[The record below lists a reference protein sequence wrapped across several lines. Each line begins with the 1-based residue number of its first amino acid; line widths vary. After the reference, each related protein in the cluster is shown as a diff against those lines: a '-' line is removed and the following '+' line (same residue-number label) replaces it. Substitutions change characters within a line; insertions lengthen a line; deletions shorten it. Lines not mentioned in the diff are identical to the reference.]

1 MKESFS
7 IEKEIQLINTFATT
21 PLKKEDVFIFTVTLC
36 DNEVDR
42 DFECFS
48 KEAIASLKELFIGKT
63 GISDHSMRSKDQ
75 CARVFRTY
83 TEKSGEKTSCGDD
96 YTALKARAY
105 MLRNDETASLIA
117 EIEGGIKKE
126 VSISCSVNK
135 STCSIC
141 GGDMKKHS
149 CDHIKGRYYN
159 SKLCYAVLSEPTDA
173 YEWSFVAVPA
183 QRKAGVT
190 KAFIKKEENCLHNP
204 NDIIKGLSAEK
215 SLSEGEIKSLRE
227 HIAHLEEMAQEAEVY
242 KSHLTEEIERLALI
256 AMPKVNPAGFIS
268 ACKSMKLSELRD
280 LRNELSSQAREKMP
294 LSLQLRPNSGAVR
307 TENHNA
313 FKI

>member
-1 MKESFS
+1 MKENFS
-7 IEKEIQLINTFATT
+7 TEKELQLINTFATV
-21 PLKKEDVFIFTVTLC
+21 PLKEEDVFIFTVTLC

-42 DFECFS
+42 DLECFS
-48 KEAIASLKELFIGKT
+48 EEALLSLSRLFIGKT

-75 CARVFRTY
+75 CARVFRTFI
-83 TEKSGEKTSCGDD
+83 EKNGEKTSYEGE

-105 MLRNDETASLIA
+105 MLRSEENSSLIA

-126 VSISCSVNK
+126 VSVSCSVNK
-135 STCSIC
+135 STCSVC

-149 CDHIKGRYYN
+149 CDHVKGRYYN

-190 KAFIKKEENCLHNP
+190 KAFIKKEEIHLHNP
-204 NDIIKGLSAEK
+204 KDIIMGLSPEK
-215 SLSEGEIKSLRE
+215 ALSDSEISCLKE
-227 HIAHLEEMAQEAEVY
+227 HILQLEEMAQQAEVY

-268 ACKSMKLSELRD
+268 ACKSMKLSELRE
-280 LRNELSSQAREKMP
+280 LRNELDSQVREKLP
-294 LSLQLRPNSGAVR
+294 ASLQLRPSVQTTKTN
-307 TENHNA
+307 NHNA

>member
-1 MKESFS
+1 MKEAFS
-7 IEKEIQLINTFATT
+7 AEKELSLINTFATA

-42 DFECFS
+42 DSECFS
-48 KEAIASLKELFIGKT
+48 ASAIESLRELFIGKT

-75 CARVFRTY
+75 CARIFRTY
-83 TEKSGEKTSCGDD
+83 TEKNGEKTSYGED
-96 YTALKARAY
+96 YIALKARAY
-105 MLRNDETASLIA
+105 MLRNEETASLIS

-159 SKLCYAVLSEPTDA
+159 SKLCYAILSEPTDA

-183 QRKAGVT
+183 QRNAGVT
-190 KAFIKKEENCLHNP
+190 KAFIKKEETHLHNP
-204 NDIIKGLSAEK
+204 ESIIKGLTAEK
-215 SLSEGEIKSLRE
+215 ALSEGEISCLRE
-227 HIAHLEEMAQEAEVY
+227 HIATLEEMAREAEVY

-256 AMPKVNPAGFIS
+256 AMPKVKPASFIA
-268 ACKSMKLSELRD
+268 ACKSMKLDGLRALRD
-280 LRNELSSQAREKMP
+280 ELDSQVREKLP
-294 LSLQLRPNSGAVR
+294 PVIQLRAAAATAKTDSHKEFR
-307 TENHNA
+307 
-313 FKI
+313 I

>member
-1 MKESFS
+1 MKEKFS
-7 IEKEIQLINTFATT
+7 IERELEIINTFATA
-21 PLKKEDVFIFTVTLC
+21 PLKKEEVFIFTVTLC

-42 DFECFS
+42 DLECFS
-48 KEAIASLKELFIGKT
+48 TDTIGTLSELFIGKT

-83 TEKSGEKTSCGDD
+83 TEKNGEKTSYGED
-96 YTALKARAY
+96 YIALKARAY
-105 MLRNDETASLIA
+105 MLRNDETASLIC

-149 CDHIKGRYYN
+149 CDHVKGRYYN
-159 SKLCYAVLSEPTDA
+159 SRLCYAVLSEPTDA

-190 KAFIKKEENCLHNP
+190 KSYIKKEETCLHNP
-204 NDIIKGLSAEK
+204 TDIIKGLSPERA
-215 SLSEGEIKSLRE
+215 LSEGEINSLRA
-227 HIAHLEEMAQEAEVY
+227 HIAHLEEMAGEAEVY

-268 ACKSMKLSELRD
+268 ACKNMRLDELRD
-280 LRNELSSQAREKMP
+280 LKKQLSSQVREKLP
-294 LSLQLRPNSGAVR
+294 PSLQLRPAPAATK

>member
-1 MKESFS
+1 MKENFS
-7 IEKEIQLINTFATT
+7 TEKELQLINTFATT

-48 KEAIASLKELFIGKT
+48 NEAITTLKELFIGKT

-83 TEKSGEKTSCGDD
+83 LEKSGEKTSSSEE

-105 MLRNDETASLIA
+105 MLRNEESASLIS

-141 GGDMKKHS
+141 GRDMKKHS
-149 CDHIKGRYYN
+149 CDHVKGRYYN

-190 KAFIKKEENCLHNP
+190 KAFIKKEETHLHNP
-204 NDIIKGLSAEK
+204 KDIIKSLSAEQA
-215 SLSEGEIKSLRE
+215 LCEGEINALRE
-227 HIAHLEEMAQEAEVY
+227 HFAYLEEMACEAEVY
-242 KSHLTEEIERLALI
+242 KSHLTEEIERLALM

-268 ACKSMKLSELRD
+268 ACKSMKLTELRD
-280 LRNELSSQAREKMP
+280 LKNELNSQVREKMP
-294 LSLQLRPNSGAVR
+294 VSLQLKPTAGATK

>member
-1 MKESFS
+1 MKENFS
-7 IEKEIQLINTFATT
+7 TEKELEIINTFATT
-21 PLKKEDVFIFTVTLC
+21 PLKKDDVFIFTVTLC

-48 KEAIASLKELFIGKT
+48 TEAIGTLKELFVGKT

-83 TEKSGEKTSCGDD
+83 IEKYGRKNSYGED
-96 YTALKARAY
+96 YIALKARAY
-105 MLRNDETASLIA
+105 MLRNEESTSLIS

-141 GGDMKKHS
+141 GGDMKRHS

-159 SKLCYAVLSEPTDA
+159 SKLCYAILSEPTDA

-183 QRKAGVT
+183 QRNAGVT
-190 KAFIKKEENCLHNP
+190 KAFNKKEETYLHNP
-204 NDIIKGLSAEK
+204 KDIIKSLSAEK
-215 SLSEGEIKSLRE
+215 ALSDSEVSCLKE
-227 HIAHLEEMAQEAEVY
+227 HIAHLEEMAREAEVY
-242 KSHLTEEIERLALI
+242 KSHLTEEIERLALV

-268 ACKSMKLSELRD
+268 ACKNMKLSELRN
-280 LRNELSSQAREKMP
+280 LRNELDSQVREKMP
-294 LSLQLRPNSGAVR
+294 ASLQLRPSSQTVK
-307 TENHNA
+307 TEKHNA

>member
-1 MKESFS
+1 MKEAFS
-7 IEKEIQLINTFATT
+7 AEKELSLINTFATA
-21 PLKKEDVFIFTVTLC
+21 PLKEEDVFIFTVTLC

-48 KEAIASLKELFIGKT
+48 TDTIGTLKELFIGKT

-83 TEKSGEKTSCGDD
+83 TEKNGEKTSYGED
-96 YTALKARAY
+96 YIALKARAY
-105 MLRNDETASLIA
+105 MLRNEESASLIS

-126 VSISCSVNK
+126 VSVSCSVNK
-135 STCSIC
+135 STCSVC
-141 GGDMKKHS
+141 GGDMRHHS

-183 QRKAGVT
+183 QRNAGVT
-190 KAFIKKEENCLHNP
+190 KAFIKKEETYLHNP
-204 NDIIKGLSAEK
+204 TEIIKSLSAEK
-215 SLSEGEIKSLRE
+215 ALSEGEISALRE
-227 HIAHLEEMAQEAEVY
+227 HISALEEMAHEAEVY

-268 ACKSMKLSELRD
+268 ACKSMKLTELRA
-280 LRNELSSQAREKMP
+280 LRNELDSQVREKMP
-294 LSLQLRPNSGAVR
+294 ASLQLRPSVQTTKTN
-307 TENHNA
+307 THNA

>member
-1 MKESFS
+1 MKENFS
-7 IEKEIQLINTFATT
+7 IEKELQLINTFATT
-21 PLKKEDVFIFTVTLC
+21 PLEKEDVFIFTVTLC

-48 KEAIASLKELFIGKT
+48 SEAVAALRELFIGKT

-190 KAFIKKEENCLHNP
+190 KSFIKKEENCLHNP
-204 NDIIKGLSAEK
+204 KDIIKGLSAEK
-215 SLSEGEIKSLRE
+215 SLSEGEINSLRE
-227 HIAHLEEMAQEAEVY
+227 HIAHLEEMAKEAEIY

-268 ACKSMKLSELRD
+268 ACKSMKLGELRD
-280 LRNELSSQAREKMP
+280 LKNELSSQVREKMP